1 MFDAARNASSTS
13 LQLSPRNDR
22 AQTVAALADEI
33 TLLAGHLNS
42 ANHRLLKLIAE
53 FDSNSGWNDEGCQSC
68 AHWLN
73 FKVGI
78 DMGAAREGS
87 RCTRTDGA
95 AEDFGGDG
103 SRADQLLEGACHHA
117 CRERAH

>member
-1 MFDAARNASSTS
+1 MDAPMFDAARNASSTS

-53 FDSNSGWNDEGCQSC
+53 FDNSSGWNDEGCQSC

-78 DMGAAREGS
+78 DMGAAREKVRVAHALTVLPRIS
-87 RCTRTDGA
+87 A
-95 AEDFGGDG
+95 AMEAGQI
-103 SRADQLLEGACHHA
+103 SYSKVRAI
-117 CRERAH
+117 